1 MSHSP
6 DHALPTQIY
15 PQRGWR
21 GWPWLLWALLW
32 LGLGTSL
39 YLLRDS
45 ERHTIVANE
54 TAQLLTQS
62 QVAARVL
69 EMEIEAASHALDMLL
84 AGLPLWQQHPHS
96 QQHATRHLQR
106 VLDVLPGT
114 RSFTVL
120 DGKGVVQLSTVSTLV
135 GGQYAHR
142 PFFQEI
148 VQTVHHD
155 IHRVFISR
163 PYQASTGIW
172 AVNVSRA
179 MLDNGQLRGV
189 VVATLDP
196 TFFLNLMNELRYAD
210 DMVVGLVHNSGQPYV
225 ASAHPSLSTT
235 DTLHHLGEIY
245 AEEWAPSSRVSSTHP
260 EHLHV
265 SANIRPNGTGSI
277 HHSFTAIAMRDT
289 RQVLLTWHLQNRS
302 IGLLFGVV
310 MLASALALLAYQQ
323 WARRMQQAAEQ
334 AEAALRNMAFHDPL
348 TQALNRRAFTHAVE
362 KELQRMQ
369 RASGCTALLMLDV
382 DHFKSINDRFGH
394 DVGDQVLQTLI
405 QTLQQQLR
413 EIDLLGRLGGEE
425 FAVLLPLTNLDGA
438 VQLAERLRAAVADIT
453 LPLPA
458 AAPDGIR
465 FTISV
470 GVTLL
475 QTASTHE
482 SIDTALKRTDQAMYQ
497 AKTAGRNRVCIAN

>member
-1 MSHSP
+1 MSHTP

-15 PQRGWR
+15 PQRGQR

-62 QVAARVL
+62 QMAARVL
-69 EMEIEAASHALDMLL
+69 EMEIESASHTLDMLL
-84 AGLPLWQQHPHS
+84 TGLPLWQQHPHS

-120 DGKGVVQLSTVSTLV
+120 DGKGVVQLSTVPTLV
-135 GGQYAHR
+135 GGNYAHR

-148 VQTVHHD
+148 VQTVHD
-155 IHRVFISR
+155 DTHRVFISR
-163 PYQASTGIW
+163 PYLTTNRTW

-179 MLDNGQLRGV
+179 MLDDGQLRGV

-196 TFFLNLMNELRYAD
+196 TFFRDLMNELRYTD
-210 DMVVGLVHNSGQPYV
+210 DMVVGLVHDSGQPYV
-225 ASAHPSLSTT
+225 ASSHPSTSTA
-235 DTLHHLGEIY
+235 DMLEHLAEAY
-245 AEEWAPSSRVSSTHP
+245 AEQSVSSTNVSILP
-260 EHLHV
+260 EHLHI
-265 SANIRPNGTGSI
+265 STNIRPNGTGSI

-289 RQVLLTWHLQNRS
+289 RQVLRTWQQQNRS
-302 IGLLFGVV
+302 IGLLFGVA
-310 MLASALALLAYQQ
+310 MLASVLALVAYQQ

-394 DVGDQVLQTLI
+394 DVGDQAGT
-405 QTLQQQLR
+405 
-413 EIDLLGRLGGEE
+413 DL
-425 FAVLLPLTNLDGA
+425 A
-438 VQLAERLRAAVADIT
+438 
-453 LPLPA
+453 
-458 AAPDGIR
+458 
-465 FTISV
+465 
-470 GVTLL
+470 
-475 QTASTHE
+475 TA
-482 SIDTALKRTDQAMYQ
+482 TA
-497 AKTAGRNRVCIAN
+497 